1 MAGQMSD
8 LMFNIVAQDR
18 TRAAFAAANSNADS
32 FGKKGAAAAREASKG
47 IDVARGS
54 VANLA
59 AQFSDIGVQLS
70 GGQSPL
76 LIALQQGSQIGQVL
90 GPLGAAGAVQ
100 TLGSAFLSLL
110 SPVNLLTIG
119 TIALGGAAFEYF
131 SSMLEDGADAEETL
145 ERQRD
150 LIGQVVQRWGD
161 ALPAL
166 REYADA
172 LERAEQAAQIG
183 EASSAAASQ
192 QWAGLRSQAED
203 LNIEFADLL
212 SLLQQSGAEAEGVV
226 ALQDAFG
233 DLQERIEDGTATAQ
247 DAEQVQAA
255 LFSLFQETG
264 IPAVDALMGRFAG
277 LAEQIANASAQAAKF
292 TAEGA
297 FAAGRQ
303 VLPQL
308 GTVGPVFSGEGR
320 FLNPAQLQDLNA
332 RNTRSQTEIEQARL
346 ARRGGG
352 GGGRGGGG
360 GKSDEERQ
368 AESIQ
373 RVIQSLEDEQAAL
386 GKSKTEQ
393 RVMQALRR
401 ADVDATSAQ
410 GQQISQL
417 ITQIDAEKEALKSAS
432 DAADFMQDNLR
443 DSFSELIP
451 QIETGNKALDGF
463 INRLIE
469 ASAEA
474 LFFGSGPFGGLF
486 GGGGLFSI
494 FGGGRAIGGA
504 VDPWR
509 DYLVG
514 ENGPE
519 IVRIGSRGGVVGSVP
534 DQQGGGTQGVHVTFG
549 FSADNNGNIQPF
561 VEKVAEKKVSAA
573 VPSIVS
579 AANSQVVPTMARY
592 QAGRAG
598 GDYRT

>member
-18 TRAAFAAANSNADS
+18 TRAAFNAANNNADA
-32 FGKKGAAAAREASKG
+32 FAKKGAAAARDASKG
-47 IDVARGS
+47 LDLARGS

-90 GPLGAAGAVQ
+90 GPLGAAGAAQ
-100 TLGSAFLSLL
+100 ALGSAFMSML

-119 TIALGGAAFEYF
+119 VIALGGAAFTYLSDLVSGSE
-131 SSMLEDGADAEETL
+131 DAEETL

-150 LIGQVVQRWGD
+150 LIEQVVSRWGD
-161 ALPAL
+161 AVPAL
-166 REYADA
+166 QEYVAA
-172 LERAEQAAQIG
+172 LEQADRISQIVD
-183 EASSAAASQ
+183 ANNAAASD
-192 QWAGLRSQAED
+192 QWTGLRSQASD
-203 LNIEFADLL
+203 LNVEFADLL
-212 SLLQQSGAEAEGVV
+212 SMLQSAGAETDSIS
-226 ALQDAFG
+226 ALQSAFN
-233 DLQERIEDGTATAQ
+233 DLSDGISDGTATAE
-247 DAEQVQAA
+247 DAEAVQSA
-255 LFSLFQETG
+255 LFALFQQTG
-264 IPAVDALMGRFAG
+264 IPAVEALMGRFAG
-277 LAEQIANASAQAAKF
+277 LAEQIANASSAAAKF
-292 TAEGA
+292 NLTGA
-297 FAAGRQ
+297 YPSQGAYANVERSADGRIQ
-303 VLPQL
+303 GSGASMLPGGEIPVPESR
-308 GTVGPVFSGEGR
+308 GTPELSGFPFERIGGGR
-320 FLNPAQLQDLNA
+320 S
-332 RNTRSQTEIEQARL
+332 R
-346 ARRGGG
+346 G
-352 GGGRGGGG
+352 GGGRGG
-360 GKSDEERQ
+360 KSEEERQ
-368 AESIQ
+368 AENIQ
-373 RVIQSLEDEQAAL
+373 RVIESLEAEQAAL

-393 RVMQALRR
+393 RIMQALRR

-410 GQQISQL
+410 GQQISEL
-417 ITQIDAEKEALKSAS
+417 IRQIDSEKEALKSA
-432 DAADFMQDNLR
+432 AEAGEFMQDNLR

-494 FGGGRAIGGA
+494 FGGGRAVGGG

-519 IVRIGSRGGVVGSVP
+519 IVRIGARGGVVGP
-534 DQQGGGTQGVHVTFG
+534 AGDRGGGGVQGVHVTVG
-549 FSADNNGNIQPF
+549 VATDGNGNIKPF
-561 VEKVAEKKVSAA
+561 VESVAEKKVTSA
-573 VPSIVS
+573 VPGIVN
-579 AANSQVVPTMARY
+579 AANQQVVPTMARY

-598 GDYRT
+598 GDYRM